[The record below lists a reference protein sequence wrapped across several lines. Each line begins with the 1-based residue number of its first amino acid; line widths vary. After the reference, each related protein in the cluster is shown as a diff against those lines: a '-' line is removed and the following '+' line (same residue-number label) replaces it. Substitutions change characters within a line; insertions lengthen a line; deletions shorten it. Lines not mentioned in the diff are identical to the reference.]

1 MTVLEKEWLRRLMIR
16 YFMMQNITDFDE
28 KVYPPDL
35 MDLPMQV
42 PELIDKIEIVPYSI
56 NADPN
61 WGLVKTGWNLF
72 ILGNQRMDLGY
83 TYHTSPMEI
92 RPGGKKSGKMSL
104 KHSAKEVVNFIVN
117 TLSDEREL
125 DLAPRGAGAVYTNP
139 MVPSSRPKIGPT
151 LSGGYYETN
160 RIRGGQGQI

>member
-83 TYHTSPMEI
+83 TYHTSPMVVRSLARCRLSI
-92 RPGGKKSGKMSL
+92 QLKKSSISSSTRSQMRENSTS
-104 KHSAKEVVNFIVN
+104 HPEVPAQFIPTQWYRRADQRSA
-117 TLSDEREL
+117 R
-125 DLAPRGAGAVYTNP
+125 R
-139 MVPSSRPKIGPT
+139 
-151 LSGGYYETN
+151 
-160 RIRGGQGQI
+160 